1 MRAVLLVIPALML
14 MGCDDQGPNL
24 SAGVG
29 FGDYQT
35 YLAEREAAL
44 RGTAPAPVAPASA
57 PPVPNASVAAIQ
69 SAPISVAPIA
79 PAPADGAPLSAIPGL
94 TSTTAPAP
102 APMSPPVATLP
113 AATPPATAA
122 APNLAAYALQA
133 PNRLGQPVWPRG
145 GLALTNHDRACARFV
160 SSDQAQME
168 FLRRGGPERDPRNL
182 DPDGDGFACAW
193 DPTPFQSVR
202 N

>member
-1 MRAVLLVIPALML
+1 MRTVLLVIPALML
-14 MGCDDQGPNL
+14 AGCDAQGPNL

-57 PPVPNASVAAIQ
+57 SPVPNASVGAIQ
-69 SAPISVAPIA
+69 PAPISVAPIA

-94 TSTTAPAP
+94 TSATAPVP
-102 APMSPPVATLP
+102 APVAISP

-133 PNRLGQPVWPRG
+133 QNRLGQPVWPRG

-160 SSDQAQME
+160 SSDQAQMD

>member
-1 MRAVLLVIPALML
+1 MRTVLLVIPALML
-14 MGCDDQGPNL
+14 AGCDAQGPNL

-57 PPVPNASVAAIQ
+57 SPVPNASVGAIQ
-69 SAPISVAPIA
+69 PAPISVAPIA

-94 TSTTAPAP
+94 TSSTAPVP
-102 APMSPPVATLP
+102 APVAISP

-133 PNRLGQPVWPRG
+133 QNRLGQPVWPRG

-160 SSDQAQME
+160 SSDQAQMD

>member
-1 MRAVLLVIPALML
+1 MRTVLLVIPALML
-14 MGCDDQGPNL
+14 AGCDAQGPNL

-57 PPVPNASVAAIQ
+57 SPVPNASVGAIQ
-69 SAPISVAPIA
+69 PAPISVAPIA

-94 TSTTAPAP
+94 TSSTAPVP
-102 APMSPPVATLP
+102 APVAISP

-133 PNRLGQPVWPRG
+133 QNRLGQPVWPRG
-145 GLALTNHDRACARFV
+145 VLALTNHDRACARFI
-160 SSDQAQME
+160 SSDQAQMD

>member
-1 MRAVLLVIPALML
+1 MRTVLLVIPALML
-14 MGCDDQGPNL
+14 AGCDPQGPNL

-57 PPVPNASVAAIQ
+57 SPVPNASVGAIQ
-69 SAPISVAPIA
+69 PAPISVAPIA

-94 TSTTAPAP
+94 TSATAPVP
-102 APMSPPVATLP
+102 APVAISP

-133 PNRLGQPVWPRG
+133 QNRLGQPVWPRG

>member
-1 MRAVLLVIPALML
+1 MRAVLLVIPALIL
-14 MGCDDQGPNL
+14 AGCDAQGPNL

-44 RGTAPAPVAPASA
+44 RGTAPAPVVPAS
-57 PPVPNASVAAIQ
+57 PTPVPNASVGAIQ
-69 SAPISVAPIA
+69 PAPISVAPIA

-94 TSTTAPAP
+94 TSATAPVL
-102 APMSPPVATLP
+102 SPVATLP
-113 AATPPATAA
+113 VATPPATAA

-133 PNRLGQPVWPRG
+133 PNRLGQPVWQRG
-145 GLALTNHDRACARFV
+145 GLLALTNHDRACARFI

-168 FLRRGGPERDPRNL
+168 FLRRGGPERDPRHL

>member
-1 MRAVLLVIPALML
+1 MRTVLLVIPALML
-14 MGCDDQGPNL
+14 AGCDAQGPNL

-57 PPVPNASVAAIQ
+57 SPVPNASVGAIQ
-69 SAPISVAPIA
+69 PAPISVAPIA

-94 TSTTAPAP
+94 TSSTAPVP
-102 APMSPPVATLP
+102 APVAISP

-133 PNRLGQPVWPRG
+133 QNRLGQPVWPRG
-145 GLALTNHDRACARFV
+145 VLALTNHDRACARFV
-160 SSDQAQME
+160 SSDQAQMD

>member
-1 MRAVLLVIPALML
+1 MRTVLLVIPALML
-14 MGCDDQGPNL
+14 AGCDAQGPNL

-57 PPVPNASVAAIQ
+57 SPVPNASVGAIQ
-69 SAPISVAPIA
+69 PAPISVAPIA

-94 TSTTAPAP
+94 TSATAPVP
-102 APMSPPVATLP
+102 APVAISP
-113 AATPPATAA
+113 AA

-133 PNRLGQPVWPRG
+133 QNRLGQPVWPRG

-160 SSDQAQME
+160 SSDQAQMD